1 MTTPEEGTPRLTDAR
16 RRLPSLVLPP
26 CHQTNEV
33 HHCQPGQGVII
44 FSETFLIVR
53 HPLPPS
59 SMRRNTNAGL
69 STIASNDGGPSLAGK
84 PPTLPM

>member
-1 MTTPEEGTPRLTDAR
+1 MTTPEVSKARAHADAR
-16 RRLPSLVLPP
+16 RRRAVCRLLSCRL
-26 CHQTNEV
+26 
-33 HHCQPGQGVII
+33 HHCQSGQGVII

-84 PPTLPM
+84 PPTLPV